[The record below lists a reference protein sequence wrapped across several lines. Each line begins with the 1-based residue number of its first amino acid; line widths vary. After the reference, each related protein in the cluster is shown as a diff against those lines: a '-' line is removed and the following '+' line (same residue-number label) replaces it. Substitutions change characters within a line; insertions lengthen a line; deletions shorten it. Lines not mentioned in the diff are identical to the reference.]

1 MPEAFYLDL
10 EVKDSYSKTFSIS
23 KSLLEILSLFSFEVQ
38 DTTIIYENISEI
50 F

>member
-1 MPEAFYLDL
+1 LDL

-23 KSLLEILSLFSFEVQ
+23 MSLLEILFLLSFEIE
-38 DTTIIYENISEI
+38 DTKIIYQNISEI